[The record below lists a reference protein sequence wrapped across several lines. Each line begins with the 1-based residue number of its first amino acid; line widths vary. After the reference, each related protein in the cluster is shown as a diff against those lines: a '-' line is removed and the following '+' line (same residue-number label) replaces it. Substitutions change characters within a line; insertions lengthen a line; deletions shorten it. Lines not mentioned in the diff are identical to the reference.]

1 MNTFSKLLTRVI
13 PFALLVG
20 AAGCMGL
27 EDDGSVLSE
36 DKTDTSPTVD
46 TAAVPA
52 SGRCGTADLNP
63 MDMEV
68 VDNEISWNALSGQA
82 APTAPIQ
89 TYVHVIT
96 NTSGQ
101 GDVSDSRIASQISVL
116 NAAYAGSGYQFQLA
130 ANGVDRTANNTWY
143 TCSGGTCETQMKTA
157 LRKGTAQTLNMYLNN
172 MGGGLL
178 GWATFPS
185 SYASS
190 PLLDGVVI
198 LTASLPGGSAAPYNL
213 GDTATHE
220 VGHWAGLYHTFQGGC
235 SRNGDYVDD
244 TPAERSPQYDCVP
257 RDSCTGRKYPGVDPI
272 HNFMDYTD
280 DACMYEFTAGQVTRA
295 GSLWNTYRA
304 GK

>member
-96 NTSGQ
+96 NTS
-101 GDVSDSRIASQISVL
+101 
-116 NAAYAGSGYQFQLA
+116 
-130 ANGVDRTANNTWY
+130 
-143 TCSGGTCETQMKTA
+143 
-157 LRKGTAQTLNMYLNN
+157 
-172 MGGGLL
+172 
-178 GWATFPS
+178 
-185 SYASS
+185 
-190 PLLDGVVI
+190 
-198 LTASLPGGSAAPYNL
+198 
-213 GDTATHE
+213 
-220 VGHWAGLYHTFQGGC
+220 
-235 SRNGDYVDD
+235 
-244 TPAERSPQYDCVP
+244 
-257 RDSCTGRKYPGVDPI
+257 
-272 HNFMDYTD
+272 
-280 DACMYEFTAGQVTRA
+280 
-295 GSLWNTYRA
+295 
-304 GK
+304 